1 MKQGPLGIRLRIRY
15 KQLIQTP
22 LPKDGLHINAGQ
34 AWECGAGNE
43 LREIIYA
50 DLVDVL

>member
-22 LPKDGLHINAGQ
+22 LPKDGLHRNAEQ

-43 LREIIYA
+43 LRDIIYA
-50 DLVDVL
+50 DLVNVL